1 MPSSRRRST
10 TRRPRVAGRHQR
22 NDDAT
27 ARGAGS
33 PVEEGAGPIAVDGPP
48 DQPLAPEPQP
58 AGPGAT
64 TGKVA
69 VEPPAENGAMRS
81 GLTATLVT
89 LVIVLVIA
97 TVLAAWFR
105 GEVVQLRESA
115 AASNEA
121 LVDVGATAQAAG
133 QVSDALETVFS
144 YDFARLDE
152 SEQAARDVITG
163 EFVADFEEQ
172 FEQVRELA
180 PDQQA
185 VVTATVRNI
194 AVKVLHDDRAVLF
207 AFLDQQSTRG
217 AGVQQAAAAAGRLI
231 VTAQLVDGRW
241 RIAGVEPR

>member
-1 MPSSRRRST
+1 M
-10 TRRPRVAGRHQR
+10 
-22 NDDAT
+22 
-27 ARGAGS
+27 ARGAGR
-33 PVEEGAGPIAVDGPP
+33 PVDEGAGRIAADRTP
-48 DQPLAPEPQP
+48 DQPTAPAPDPP
-58 AGPGAT
+58 ARGAT
-64 TGKVA
+64 TGKVT
-69 VEPPAENGAMRS
+69 VEPPADHGARRS
-81 GLTATLVT
+81 GRVATLVT
-89 LVIVLVIA
+89 LVIVLMIA

-105 GEVVQLRESA
+105 GEVVQLREST

-121 LVDVGATAQAAG
+121 LVNVGATAQAAD

-152 SEQAARDVITG
+152 SEQAARAVITD

-172 FEQVRELA
+172 FDQVRELA
-180 PDQQA
+180 PGQQA

-217 AGVQQAAAAAGRLI
+217 ADVQQAAAAAGRLV